1 MGKVKIKRKS
11 TLIDMTAMSDVTVLL
26 LTFFM
31 LTSTFLQKEPTIV
44 YTPSSVSEEKVPMNN
59 VVTVLVSSAD
69 KTGKYEDPSLLEG
82 KIFISF
88 TGDADS
94 TLSSEKIRV
103 MMLDEA
109 LNIYNDQ
116 HKNNQVQLNAAQ
128 KAVFSQTNM
137 FGVPFSELPAML
149 SMSPTERDKFQG
161 DMANPK
167 VGIPINDNKNYE
179 GNYNDFQV
187 WLKAIYNVA
196 QRINKEQGDAAVTP
210 EERANLQN
218 LYTALMRKGQG
229 IAIKADKDTPFT
241 TVQRVFDNLLKNA
254 VIYSYEGTE
263 INIAVTRQGEN
274 AQITFTNH
282 GDTIPEEKLER
293 IFEQFYRLDASR
305 STSSGGAGLGL
316 AIAKQ
321 IVELHKGTVMAVS
334 ENETAIFTVILPVL

>member
-59 VVTVLVSSAD
+59 LVTVLVSSAD
-69 KTGKYEDPSLLEG
+69 KSGKYDDPSLLEG
-82 KIFISF
+82 KLFISF
-88 TGDADS
+88 TGDVDS
-94 TLSSEKIRV
+94 TLSSEKIRL

-116 HKNNQVQLNAAQ
+116 HKNHPVRLTPEQ
-128 KAVFSQTNM
+128 KNVFGQTNM
-137 FGVPFSELPAML
+137 FGVAFKDLPDML

-167 VGIPINDNKNYE
+167 VGIPIDGNKNPE
-179 GNYNDFQV
+179 RYNDFQV
-187 WLKAIYNVA
+187 WLQAIYNVA
-196 QRINKEQGDAAVTP
+196 QRINREQGEDLSP
-210 EERANLQN
+210 EEKANLQN

-241 TVQRVFDNLLKNA
+241 TVQLVFDNLQTMKLNKFSLMTALK
-254 VIYSYEGTE
+254 
-263 INIAVTRQGEN
+263 
-274 AQITFTNH
+274 
-282 GDTIPEEKLER
+282 
-293 IFEQFYRLDASR
+293 
-305 STSSGGAGLGL
+305 
-316 AIAKQ
+316 
-321 IVELHKGTVMAVS
+321 S
-334 ENETAIFTVILPVL
+334 EDEPTK